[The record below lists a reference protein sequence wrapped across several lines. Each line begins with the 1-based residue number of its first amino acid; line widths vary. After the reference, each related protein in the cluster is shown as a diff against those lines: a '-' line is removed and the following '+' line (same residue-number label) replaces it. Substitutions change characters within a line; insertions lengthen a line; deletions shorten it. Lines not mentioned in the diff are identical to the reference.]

1 MIISCLVDSCIK
13 FTLQQGEMAVKNNL
27 RQIRKSA
34 NLTQANVADA
44 VGISRQAYVNIELGK
59 SIPSTWTVLK
69 LASLL
74 QTAVEELF
82 WLDDK

>member
-1 MIISCLVDSCIK
+1 
-13 FTLQQGEMAVKNNL
+13 MAVKNNL

>member
-1 MIISCLVDSCIK
+1 
-13 FTLQQGEMAVKNNL
+13 MAVKNNL

-74 QTAVEELF
+74 QTTVEELF

>member
-1 MIISCLVDSCIK
+1 
-13 FTLQQGEMAVKNNL
+13 MAVKNNL

-74 QTAVEELF
+74 QTTVEALF